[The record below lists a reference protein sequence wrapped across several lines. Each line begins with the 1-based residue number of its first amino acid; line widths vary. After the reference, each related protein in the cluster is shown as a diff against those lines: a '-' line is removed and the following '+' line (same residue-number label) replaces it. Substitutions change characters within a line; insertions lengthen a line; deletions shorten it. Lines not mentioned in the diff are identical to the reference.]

1 MFRLSS
7 IASAKLTYNN
17 PNIADLSD
25 RNRPQKLGEMF
36 GELYDNEWT
45 DTVDRLT
52 EIMEE
57 KKAIILLR
65 DVLQYIYE
73 KTKKASEDQYRNL
86 QNALFQVVFENKN
99 GNYCYFIRNC
109 VFFLRVLETNE
120 KKKEKNLFIFQ
131 RDLRNSEMKNFIPIY
146 KKIGEMQKEVAAI
159 SIDNAKKVNR
169 TPINFCEYPSY
180 KD

>member
-45 DTVDRLT
+45 DAVDRLT

-86 QNALFQVVFENKN
+86 QNALFQVIFENKN
-99 GNYCYFIRNC
+99 GIYSYFIRNC
-109 VFFLRVLETNE
+109 VFLRVFETNE
-120 KKKEKNLFIFQ
+120 KKI
-131 RDLRNSEMKNFIPIY
+131 
-146 KKIGEMQKEVAAI
+146 KKFSCFPEGLEEFGNEELHSYIQE
-159 SIDNAKKVNR
+159 NR
-169 TPINFCEYPSY
+169 
-180 KD
+180 

>member
-45 DTVDRLT
+45 DAIDRLT
-52 EIMEE
+52 DIMEE

-65 DVLQYIYE
+65 DALQYIYE

-86 QNALFQVVFENKN
+86 QNALFQVILKIKMASTVILLEIVCFYVFLKQM
-99 GNYCYFIRNC
+99 
-109 VFFLRVLETNE
+109 
-120 KKKEKNLFIFQ
+120 KKKLKSFLVFQ

-159 SIDNAKKVNR
+159 SIDNTKQVNR
-169 TPINFCEYPSY
+169 TQS
-180 KD
+180 

>member
-7 IASAKLTYNN
+7 TASAKLTYNN

-45 DTVDRLT
+45 DAIDHLT

-57 KKAIILLR
+57 KNAIVLLR
-65 DVLQYIYE
+65 DVLQYIYK

-86 QNALFQVVFENKN
+86 QNALFQVIVEN
-99 GNYCYFIRNC
+99 
-109 VFFLRVLETNE
+109 
-120 KKKEKNLFIFQ
+120 
-131 RDLRNSEMKNFIPIY
+131 
-146 KKIGEMQKEVAAI
+146 
-159 SIDNAKKVNR
+159 
-169 TPINFCEYPSY
+169 
-180 KD
+180 

>member
-1 MFRLSS
+1 MLFRLSS

-45 DTVDRLT
+45 DAIDHLT

-57 KKAIILLR
+57 KNAIVLLR
-65 DVLQYIYE
+65 DVLQYIYK

-86 QNALFQVVFENKN
+86 QNALFQVFVEN
-99 GNYCYFIRNC
+99 
-109 VFFLRVLETNE
+109 
-120 KKKEKNLFIFQ
+120 
-131 RDLRNSEMKNFIPIY
+131 
-146 KKIGEMQKEVAAI
+146 
-159 SIDNAKKVNR
+159 
-169 TPINFCEYPSY
+169 
-180 KD
+180 

>member
-1 MFRLSS
+1 
-7 IASAKLTYNN
+7 
-17 PNIADLSD
+17 
-25 RNRPQKLGEMF
+25 MF

-45 DTVDRLT
+45 DAVDRLT

-86 QNALFQVVFENKN
+86 QNALFQVILKIKMASTVILLKIVCFYVFLKQM
-99 GNYCYFIRNC
+99 
-109 VFFLRVLETNE
+109 
-120 KKKEKNLFIFQ
+120 KKKLKGFIIFQ

-159 SIDNAKKVNR
+159 SIDNTKQVNR
-169 TPINFCEYPSY
+169 TQY
-180 KD
+180 

>member
-45 DTVDRLT
+45 DAVDRLT
-52 EIMEE
+52 DIMEE

-86 QNALFQVVFENKN
+86 QNALFQV
-99 GNYCYFIRNC
+99 I
-109 VFFLRVLETNE
+109 L
-120 KKKEKNLFIFQ
+120 
-131 RDLRNSEMKNFIPIY
+131 
-146 KKIGEMQKEVAAI
+146 KIKMASTVI
-159 SIDNAKKVNR
+159 L
-169 TPINFCEYPSY
+169 
-180 KD
+180 